1 MQKTLSEILEI
12 EGIGLHSGL
21 PSKMT
26 FYPAEAES
34 GVVFTRSDL
43 PNKPEFKA
51 VYNQVVD
58 TQNCTCLGNANR
70 EIVSTIEH
78 IMAALYILGI
88 DNVRIDVTNP
98 ETPIMDG
105 SAKVFYEQLKKIPL
119 KELSA
124 KRKYLKV
131 LREVEFADGKGA
143 KIVLKPADKF
153 DIHFTIDFPSK
164 IVGHQEFSGE
174 INEDVFGQKIAPA
187 RTFCEKYQVDYLRS
201 VGLIKGGSLENA
213 VVLDGEKILNE
224 GGFRVENEAVN
235 HKVLDCIG
243 DMYTSGYRLLAKV
256 EAERSGHFHNNE
268 VLKILFS
275 NPNNYQLI
283 EE

>member
-58 TQNCTCLGNANR
+58 TQNCTCLGNADR

-119 KELSA
+119 KELPA

>member
-1 MQKTLSEILEI
+1 MQKTFSEIFEI
-12 EGIGLHSGL
+12 QGIGLHSGL

-26 FYPAEAES
+26 FYPADANS
-34 GVVFTRSDL
+34 GIVFVRADL

-58 TQNCTCLGNANR
+58 TRNCTCLGNENK

-78 IMAALYILGI
+78 IMAALYVLGV
-88 DNVRIDVTNP
+88 DNARIEVTNP

-105 SAKVFYEQLKKIPL
+105 SAKVFYDELKKVPL

-131 LREVEFADGKGA
+131 LQKVEFDDGKGA
-143 KIVLKPADKF
+143 KVILEPSDKLH
-153 DIHFTIDFPSK
+153 IHFTIDFPSK
-164 IVGHQEFSGE
+164 IVGHQEFDGDIEPS
-174 INEDVFGQKIAPA
+174 VFAVKIAPA

-201 VGLIKGGSLENA
+201 IGLIKGGSLENA

-243 DMYTSGYRLLAKV
+243 DMYTSGYRLLANIT
-256 EAERSGHFHNNE
+256 AEKSGHFHNNE
-268 VLKILFS
+268 VLKKLFADTH
-275 NPNNYQLI
+275 NYQII

>member
-1 MQKTLSEILEI
+1 
-12 EGIGLHSGL
+12 
-21 PSKMT
+21 
-26 FYPAEAES
+26 
-34 GVVFTRSDL
+34 
-43 PNKPEFKA
+43 
-51 VYNQVVD
+51 
-58 TQNCTCLGNANR
+58 
-70 EIVSTIEH
+70 
-78 IMAALYILGI
+78 
-88 DNVRIDVTNP
+88 
-98 ETPIMDG
+98 MDG
-105 SAKVFYEQLKKIPL
+105 SAKVFYEQLKKVPL
-119 KELSA
+119 KDLPA

-143 KIVLKPADKF
+143 KVVLKPADKL
-153 DIHFTIDFPSK
+153 DIHFVIDFPSK

-243 DMYTSGYRLLAKV
+243 DIYTSGYRLLAKV

>member
-119 KELSA
+119 KELPA

>member
-1 MQKTLSEILEI
+1 MQKTLSRILEI

-21 PSKMT
+21 PSKMI
-26 FYPAEAES
+26 FYPATVDS
-34 GVVFTRSDL
+34 GVVFVRADL
-43 PNKPEFKA
+43 PDKPEFKA
-51 VYNQVVD
+51 IYNQVVD
-58 TQNCTCLGNANR
+58 TRNCTCLGNEHK

-88 DNVRIDVTNP
+88 DNVRIEVTNP

-105 SAKVFYEQLKKIPL
+105 SAKVFYEQLKKVPL
-119 KELSA
+119 KDLPA

-143 KIVLKPADKF
+143 KVVLKPADKL
-153 DIHFTIDFPSK
+153 DIHFVIDFPSK

-243 DMYTSGYRLLAKV
+243 DIYTSGYRLLAKV

>member
-143 KIVLKPADKF
+143 KIVLKPADKI
-153 DIHFTIDFPSK
+153 DIHLKIDFPSK

>member
-119 KELSA
+119 KELPA

-153 DIHFTIDFPSK
+153 DIHFIIDFPSK